1 MFCLESL
8 VTHDTN
14 ACVLHCTNPIPN
26 ISLATCAFCFLYSQ
40 SVHFLIFGTY
50 AYKWTDQPGPESGDT
65 EIHTPKYW
73 DVIWILHNSSNCTTS
88 VEIVKIGR
96 RPFTSCKLNIRV
108 ILLMKHTWPIFF
120 QFRLSIRFLLRS
132 ILPLNHDSPQNVIYL
147 LGAKTK
153 IIEKSVVIEADVKR
167 NEV

>member
-1 MFCLESL
+1 MDRSTGTGKRRYGNTHAKILGCHLDL
-8 VTHDTN
+8 THD
-14 ACVLHCTNPIPN
+14 
-26 ISLATCAFCFLYSQ
+26 
-40 SVHFLIFGTY
+40 
-50 AYKWTDQPGPESGDT
+50 
-65 EIHTPKYW
+65 
-73 DVIWILHNSSNCTTS
+73 SSNCTTS

-120 QFRLSIRFLLRS
+120 QFRPSIRFLLRS